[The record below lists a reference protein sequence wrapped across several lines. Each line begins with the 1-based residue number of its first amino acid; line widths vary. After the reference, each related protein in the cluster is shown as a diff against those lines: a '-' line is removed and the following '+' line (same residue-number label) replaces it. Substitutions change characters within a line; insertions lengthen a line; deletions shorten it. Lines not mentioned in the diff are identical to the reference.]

1 MKLVMTPIFCAD
13 PWLKLALLA
22 GSKLFSLRPSKPGP
36 KTMVGFEQLPRLIA
50 GFTTTG
56 VVGVEEEAGAGQF
69 AAEVGAGVGTGAGAG
84 AGAGAAAPPAAAA
97 ISAAVASLTRR
108 FWVKMHPV
116 GSLAT
121 SPEHSQHIMYVEII
135 WRIRLTSI
143 PLSAV
148 VGKTAGRKGT
158 ALESILRISTDAGN
172 LLS

>member
-22 GSKLFSLRPSKPGP
+22 GWKLFSLRPSKPGP
-36 KTMVGFEQLPRLIA
+36 KTMVGFEQLPRLSAEFTATGAA
-50 GFTTTG
+50 G
-56 VVGVEEEAGAGQF
+56 VGEEEAGAGQF
-69 AAEVGAGVGTGAGAG
+69 AAEVGAGVGTG

-121 SPEHSQHIMYVEII
+121 SPKHSQHTMYVKLI
-135 WRIRLTSI
+135 WRI
-143 PLSAV
+143 
-148 VGKTAGRKGT
+148 
-158 ALESILRISTDAGN
+158 
-172 LLS
+172 